1 MKIYEILSLCNDMA
15 KLGLPAEYFTA
26 NNQSALA
33 DERIRAML
41 TCCAT
46 VSEELYCDY
55 AAAVKKCRVRA
66 ENGFID
72 CSKLRLCR
80 VISLTDSMGN
90 AAKYR
95 YTEGGLITDEGEY
108 TVVYAA
114 LPPKTEWDGEIKL
127 TPRIT
132 PRIFAYG
139 IIAEYCFISG
149 DVVAQKSWAQR
160 YYDAL
165 RLAEIKTSLQTMPA
179 GRW

>member
-26 NNQSALA
+26 DNQSALA

-95 YTEGGLITDEGEY
+95 YTEGGADNGRGGVHRGLCGAAPKDGVGRRDKAYSPHNSPHFRLRHNCRILLYFGGRSGAE
-108 TVVYAA
+108 VVGAA
-114 LPPKTEWDGEIKL
+114 LL
-127 TPRIT
+127 
-132 PRIFAYG
+132 
-139 IIAEYCFISG
+139 
-149 DVVAQKSWAQR
+149 
-160 YYDAL
+160 
-165 RLAEIKTSLQTMPA
+165 
-179 GRW
+179 